1 MKSKVSKQNI
11 FMRILA
17 LPWKALTKA
26 RDCYVNKMT
35 TYAMVNPRTLPKSYN
50 RSVSSLSR
58 SINNDSEDFRELV
71 RAASARTMRD
81 NNFDLNFLV
90 QQHIRQ
96 QMPSRKLVTRS
107 CSVGMARIDEENSCV
122 LGEGEEDALLKKDLK
137 YPRSRSYGIM
147 KKNNGVF

>member
-1 MKSKVSKQNI
+1 MKSNVSNKNK

-26 RDCYVNKMT
+26 RDCYVNNMMN
-35 TYAMVNPRTLPKSYN
+35 YAVVNPRTLPKSYS
-50 RSVSSLSR
+50 RSVSRSSS

-71 RAASARTMRD
+71 RAASTKSMMD
-81 NNFDLNFLV
+81 INFDLNFV
-90 QQHIRQ
+90 MQQRT
-96 QMPSRKLVTRS
+96 SRKLVSRS
-107 CSVGMARIDEENSCV
+107 CSVGMARIDEDKPCV
-122 LGEGEEDALLKKDLK
+122 VGEDHEDVVIMKNDLK